1 MKATQYY
8 INGNV
13 VTCTVFN
20 ENDVQFMAT
29 AQADDGDL
37 PAAMALALEQA
48 EKTRDEYATE
58 TKED

>member
-1 MKATQYY
+1 MKDTQYY
-8 INGNV
+8 IDGNI

-37 PAAMALALEQA
+37 PAAMASALEQA
-48 EKTRDEYATE
+48 EKPRDEYE

>member
-1 MKATQYY
+1 MKDTQYY
-8 INGNV
+8 IDGNI

-37 PAAMALALEQA
+37 PAAMASALEQA
-48 EKTRDEYATE
+48 EKTRDEYE